1 MQIYFQQWDQLR
13 QQLHRCFFLDRA
25 NTAAAETIITLTHA
39 EGRNIDVIEDV
50 CEAMASEP
58 KDGFIVIAD
67 PTNSEFCS
75 PHITDAA
82 LTQL

>member
-1 MQIYFQQWDQLR
+1 M
-13 QQLHRCFFLDRA
+13 
-25 NTAAAETIITLTHA
+25 
-39 EGRNIDVIEDV
+39 EDV
-50 CEAMASEP
+50 CEAMAGEP

-75 PHITDAA
+75 PYITDAA